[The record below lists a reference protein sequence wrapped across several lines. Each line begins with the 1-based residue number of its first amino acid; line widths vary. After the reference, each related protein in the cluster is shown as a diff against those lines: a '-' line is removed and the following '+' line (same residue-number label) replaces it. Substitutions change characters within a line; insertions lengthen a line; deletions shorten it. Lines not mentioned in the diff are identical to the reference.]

1 MFQRGSSC
9 TMSAAADAVSLG
21 SETSR
26 RARPSLATLE
36 HRREG
41 GGLAYAK
48 SGGPRR
54 QLRLLLEMASYPARE
69 PAVVRRLDCIRR
81 RNTGSAHEGGP
92 GGWPY
97 QRRLKRPP
105 LISCGSHCRGGAGG
119 GGSRR
124 ATRRAGLVAGGCSCA
139 ATWCALGGVCLVP
152 SVSLLGI
159 TEAWTRMDRTSPEN
173 TVVLY

>member
-124 ATRRAGLVAGGCSCA
+124 ATRRAGLVAGGVLA
-139 ATWCALGGVCLVP
+139 RQRGALWVVSVWSLQLV
-152 SVSLLGI
+152 SWGSRRRGLGWI
-159 TEAWTRMDRTSPEN
+159 GPAPKIP
-173 TVVLY
+173 